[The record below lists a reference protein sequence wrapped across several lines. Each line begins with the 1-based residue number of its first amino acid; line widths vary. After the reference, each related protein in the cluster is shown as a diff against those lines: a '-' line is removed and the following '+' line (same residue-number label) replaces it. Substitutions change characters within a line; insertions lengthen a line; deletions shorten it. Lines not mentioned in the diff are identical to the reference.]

1 MNDPG
6 VTINTDS
13 TNRLNTVSTPLST
26 VSSPLTTVNS
36 PVNTVSSSFTTVD
49 PGRAKEQRNEYEIL
63 FDPLILDLEDI
74 VDLQDTGIF
83 GSAYDDEYVDVEAD
97 LNNLETNMSVSP
109 IPIKIILKHKSLER
123 WNQVTHALD
132 DESWVEAT
140 QEELLQ
146 FKLLNVYTLVDLPHE
161 QKLVA
166 QGYRQEEGVDYDEV
180 FAPVARIEAMR
191 LSIVKDWHIPQSD
204 KYVIYLKE
212 DLAYLNCEDTKLLL
226 YMRHTT
232 LNITKI
238 TSRPI
243 KTVGPKSF
251 VNVAKIR
258 PNAFQELHSPSRRP
272 FYQQTALK
280 NKILNNKVNIVK
292 VNSVNTAKG
301 KRVTSVVR
309 EQGINAVKSK
319 ACWVWRPKIKTKSV
333 KHIGKSKE
341 VGTVR
346 YLSLVVPLK
355 KVGDEAVHKELGD
368 RMERAATTTSSFE
381 AEQDSDAQTRFEA
394 ASKSPLIHLSQ
405 EINSNLQQR
414 GERQRW
420 SFHMKKKI
428 WSQRILP
435 NRGGCQKLDVETEN
449 AEEESSEV
457 YLDVISATKI
467 LADAS

>member
-1 MNDPG
+1 NHQNFSNSRRNFAPTAVLTKSG
-6 VTINTDS
+6 LVPINAARQSSLRAATS
-13 TNRLNTVSTPLST
+13 VST
-26 VSSPLTTVNS
+26 V
-36 PVNTVSSSFTTVD
+36 
-49 PGRAKEQRNEYEIL
+49 
-63 FDPLILDLEDI
+63 
-74 VDLQDTGIF
+74 
-83 GSAYDDEYVDVEAD
+83 
-97 LNNLETNMSVSP
+97 
-109 IPIKIILKHKSLER
+109 
-123 WNQVTHALD
+123 
-132 DESWVEAT
+132 
-140 QEELLQ
+140 
-146 FKLLNVYTLVDLPHE
+146 
-161 QKLVA
+161 
-166 QGYRQEEGVDYDEV
+166 
-180 FAPVARIEAMR
+180 
-191 LSIVKDWHIPQSD
+191 
-204 KYVIYLKE
+204 
-212 DLAYLNCEDTKLLL
+212 
-226 YMRHTT
+226 
-232 LNITKI
+232 
-238 TSRPI
+238 RPI

-292 VNSVNTAKG
+292 VNSINTAKG

-309 EQGINAVKSK
+309 EQEINAVKSK
-319 ACWVWRPKIKTKSV
+319 ACWVWRPKI
-333 KHIGKSKE
+333 
-341 VGTVR
+341 
-346 YLSLVVPLK
+346 